1 MIVEQFLIERLSGDK
16 HKQEEEHVDKTKTNH
31 KRLLLGLL
39 NVVLAGIAGYLAW
52 NCNSEQHVALKIL
65 YTIIAAVFSG
75 LYVLY
80 YFVYHILIR
89 SSCD

>member
-1 MIVEQFLIERLSGDK
+1 MIVEQFLIESLSGDK
-16 HKQEEEHVDKTKTNH
+16 HKAEEEHVDKTKTNH

-39 NVVLAGIAGYLAW
+39 NVILAGIAGYLAW
-52 NCNSEQHVALKIL
+52 NCNSGQHVALKIL